1 MSENSKNENSGEKYR
16 QEKMLGE
23 GTWGFVFLAR
33 RQKDNLQ
40 VAVKRIKARDTHL
53 GLNFTALREIRFLK
67 AIKSINV
74 VEVSIVGSPFSMVT
88 ENVTY
93 VVIIYTV

>member
-1 MSENSKNENSGEKYR
+1 MSDSSKNESSGEKYR

-74 VEVSIVGSPFSMVT
+74 VEVSTIEFPFLSLC
-88 ENVTY
+88 
-93 VVIIYTV
+93 